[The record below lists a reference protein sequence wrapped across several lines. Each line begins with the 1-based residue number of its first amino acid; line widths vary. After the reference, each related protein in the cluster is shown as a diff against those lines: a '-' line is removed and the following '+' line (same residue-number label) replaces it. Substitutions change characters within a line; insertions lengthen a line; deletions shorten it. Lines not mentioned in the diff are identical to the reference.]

1 MEEMMS
7 EEEIKKIDEDL
18 ENLEEWIET
27 MKKIE
32 NIENS
37 DLNGKE
43 EEKPE
48 ERGI

>member
-1 MEEMMS
+1 MMS

-27 MKKIE
+27 MRKSE
-32 NIENS
+32 NIENA
-37 DLNGKE
+37 DLDGK